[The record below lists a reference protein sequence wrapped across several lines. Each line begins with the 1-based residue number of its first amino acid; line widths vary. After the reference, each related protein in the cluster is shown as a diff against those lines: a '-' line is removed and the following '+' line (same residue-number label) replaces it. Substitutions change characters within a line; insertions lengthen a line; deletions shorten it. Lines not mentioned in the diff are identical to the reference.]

1 MSDKGHVESGSEI
14 IKNVTESLVN
24 MTKVLDYFRKSFGI
38 NSISSSSIK
47 DLLQKSYKKLISSI

>member
-1 MSDKGHVESGSEI
+1 MEGIIMSDKGHVESGSEI

-38 NSISSSSIK
+38 GPAII
-47 DLLQKSYKKLISSI
+47 DAYKKY